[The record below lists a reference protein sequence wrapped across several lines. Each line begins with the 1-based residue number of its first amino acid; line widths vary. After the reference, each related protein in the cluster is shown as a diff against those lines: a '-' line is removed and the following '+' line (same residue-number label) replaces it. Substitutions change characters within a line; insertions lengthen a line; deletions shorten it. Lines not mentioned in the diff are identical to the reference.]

1 MKRTGQDNIMRVFY
15 AFCLAVALIFLFAFT
30 SCQTLNNPSYVQ
42 TVSTTNETITFV
54 ATKVKKACEQGE
66 IKPEDCARAKDLYQK
81 IRAVDNRIIDL
92 TVTAIKLGDE
102 DFKTSTAYQEALSE
116 LTLLVN
122 KFIETAVELN
132 LIGGTQ

>member
-1 MKRTGQDNIMRVFY
+1 MQKDKTVLKVFY
-15 AFCLAVALIFLFAFT
+15 AFCITIIVIFLLTLTA
-30 SCQTLNNPSYVQ
+30 CQTPNPSYVQ
-42 TVSTTNETITFV
+42 TISTTNETIKFV
-54 ATKVKKACEQGE
+54 ATKVKKACEQGK
-66 IKPEDCARAKDLYQK
+66 IKAEDCEKAKDLYQK
-81 IRAVDNRIIDL
+81 IKAVDDRIVDI

-102 DFKTSTAYQEALSE
+102 DFRTSAAYQEALSE